1 MLNTILGRCC
11 PGTFVGAIVEEP
23 TEPEPE
29 PEPEPELNNVFSIAS
44 ILAKPNPVAMS

>member
-23 TEPEPE
+23 TEPEPRE
-29 PEPEPELNNVFSIAS
+29 PTEPELNNAFSISS